1 MQTRSRRQ
9 REILDFI
16 IEFVESH
23 GYEPSYQQIARHF
36 GLSSKGGVARHIE
49 ALEQKGLLRRNRESG
64 KFNLEIYPESFVNEH
79 ICEVAWLDGSAA
91 NGASEDSAPL
101 FVPKSL
107 LGFRTAKQMRGMIVP
122 DNAMSGEHILEGD
135 IALIESKSFARDG
148 DCVAALVDKKRLT
161 LGNYFRKGSAVEIRP
176 SNESYEPVRAQA
188 DNIEILGLYRG
199 LLRKA

>member
-9 REILDFI
+9 REILDYI
-16 IEFVESH
+16 IEFMENH

-36 GLSSKGGVARHIE
+36 GLSSKGGVARHIA
-49 ALEQKGLLRRNRESG
+49 ALEKKGLLKRNRESG
-64 KFNLEIYPESFVNEH
+64 RFNLEIYPESSVNEH
-79 ICEVAWLDGSAA
+79 ICEVAWLENSAS
-91 NGASEDSAPL
+91 NGGNEDDSPL
-101 FVPKSL
+101 FVPRSL
-107 LGFRTAKQMRGMIVP
+107 LGFRSAKKMRGMIVP
-122 DNAMSGEHILEGD
+122 DNAMAGEHILEGD

-148 DCVAALVDKKRLT
+148 DCVAALVDRKRLT

-188 DNIEILGLYRG
+188 DKIEILGLFRG